1 MKAAYTVSTY
11 FWKSEPSRA
20 ETRNPKPETRPPN
33 FPIWVPFKFL
43 LKKLNFRARREG
55 VQIEGESNLNSENES
70 GIHVFYLFL
79 TIQIEGE
86 FNLNNENESGL
97 HVFYWF
103 FINPKPETPDP
114 WPPKPETRPPNFP
127 IWIPFKFLLKKLN
140 FRARREGVQIE
151 GEFNLNNENESG
163 LHVFYLFLN
172 VQIEGGFNLN
182 SENESGLHVF

>member
-1 MKAAYTVSTY
+1 MKGSKSRVNPIWIAKMKAAYTVSTY

-86 FNLNNENESGL
+86 FNLN
-97 HVFYWF
+97 
-103 FINPKPETPDP
+103 
-114 WPPKPETRPPNFP
+114 
-127 IWIPFKFLLKKLN
+127 
-140 FRARREGVQIE
+140 
-151 GEFNLNNENESG
+151 
-163 LHVFYLFLN
+163 
-172 VQIEGGFNLN
+172 
-182 SENESGLHVF
+182 SENESGLHGFYLFLKVRAEPSRAEPSPDPRNPKPDPRIFPFGFLLNSF